1 MISRNLQL
9 TLLAPTKRS
18 PRDAQASRGTAERT
32 GTPDWWTDWRAQQ
45 QYAVSSMEQL
55 LEHFPELPES
65 ELSVIRE
72 TTKVRRMRITPF
84 ALSLVRRAENRAS
97 PAEGDPVWRQLVP
110 RSGDGTGPAAYDG
123 TTENWEMPHEMVT
136 PIAQRKY
143 DNRVIVRV
151 ANVCHSYCQFCYE
164 ALRTLETES
173 SKESFAPKHWEDTLA
188 YVRDTPEIDEVILSG
203 GEPLMLGDTQLE
215 RVLRDLSG
223 IKRGVLI
230 RIHTRALTFN
240 PFRVTED
247 LCRMLSYYKVAAV
260 GLHVA
265 SPREISPEFR
275 GAAASLSRSV
285 PILFANIPLLRG
297 VNDDPGLFRELLMG
311 LYRTGVVPHYLY
323 HFMPFS
329 PGGSEMA
336 TAVRT
341 GVDLLRSVKR
351 HITDLAVPEFVLPHY
366 TGKHTMPL
374 LTEEERPPVETV
386 NGEGHPIVRYVN
398 WQGNE
403 VDYADWR

>member
-1 MISRNLQL
+1 MVSRNLQL
-9 TLLAPTKRS
+9 KLLAPTKSVLREDRGRS
-18 PRDAQASRGTAERT
+18 VSGL
-32 GTPDWWTDWRAQQ
+32 GTPEWWTDWRAQQ
-45 QYAVSSMEQL
+45 QYAVSTAEQL
-55 LEHFPELPES
+55 REHFTELSES
-65 ELSVIRE
+65 EQSVIRE
-72 TTKVRRMRITPF
+72 RTKSRRLRITPF
-84 ALSLVRRAENRAS
+84 ALSLVSRDPERDA

-110 RSGDGTGPAAYDG
+110 QQATEGSGPASYDG

-151 ANVCHSYCQFCYE
+151 ANICHSYCQFCYE

-173 SKESFAPKHWEDTLA
+173 SKESFAPKHWEDTLE
-188 YVRDTPEIDEVILSG
+188 YVKRTPEIEEVILSG

-215 RVLRDLSG
+215 RVLRDLSS

-247 LCRMLSYYKVAAV
+247 LCRMLSYYKVSAV

-265 SPREISPEFR
+265 SVGELSAEFR

-297 VNDDPGLFRELLMG
+297 VNDEPRAFRELLMG
-311 LYRTGVVPHYLY
+311 LYRAGVVPHYLY

-341 GVDLLRSVKR
+341 GVELVRSVKR
-351 HITDLAVPEFVLPHY
+351 HITDLAVPEFVLPHH

-374 LTEEERPPVETV
+374 LGASESAPVETLDAH
-386 NGEGHPIVRYVN
+386 GHPIVRYVN
-398 WQGNE
+398 WQGHE
-403 VDYADWR
+403 VEYADWR